1 MHVIFAIFAIWKN
14 SRKFHA
20 AEISCTRK
28 FRASECAQIGL
39 LLPRDLAAAKV
50 IASYQMC
57 MITGTSSPLLLS
69 KVSKL
74 CIIKLCLN
82 CVPVL
87 KL

>member
-1 MHVIFAIFAIWKN
+1 MKFSRACYFHYIRDLEKFAK
-14 SRKFHA
+14 
-20 AEISCTRK
+20 ISCTQK

-69 KVSKL
+69 KVPKH
-74 CIIKLCLN
+74 I
-82 CVPVL
+82 
-87 KL
+87 

>member
-1 MHVIFAIFAIWKN
+1 MKFSRACYFRYIRDLEKFAKF
-14 SRKFHA
+14 SCTRKFHA

-39 LLPRDLAAAKV
+39 LLPRDHAAAKV

-69 KVSKL
+69 KVPKH
-74 CIIKLCLN
+74 
-82 CVPVL
+82 V
-87 KL
+87 

>member
-1 MHVIFAIFAIWKN
+1 MLFSLYTRFGKIRENFMHTK
-14 SRKFHA
+14 
-20 AEISCTRK
+20 ISCTRK

-69 KVSKL
+69 KVPKR
-74 CIIKLCLN
+74 
-82 CVPVL
+82 V
-87 KL
+87 